1 METITV
7 AAPKFVST
15 VLSKNGR
22 HMFHTKAV
30 DKYGILEVLSALIP
44 GSQPSATMG
53 HQYSR
58 EVEKLLRAEI
68 ATVSSDTVDVNTLDY
83 PDYTPQLQENYTNQ
97 TLVKLYLYA
106 LDCGLKE
113 DIYLRIFPQTFEVD
127 SKEPHYVHTTA
138 DRPTTRDPAIKR
150 DLVHEPKSGFEM
162 AWANIPAFRT
172 IGTLAEYEYF
182 KTDVF
187 LPEFV
192 PGKLH
197 KLIIGGEKYI
207 LVRGVNGGIAI
218 SAGGERMELDI
229 KGRSVTPDQ
238 SNWRSVELVNKI
250 HVCLIKLEDLEL
262 LINVADLRLHGDKV
276 SDSVTVRVL
285 ENVLR
290 SYR

>member
-7 AAPKFVST
+7 AAPKFVSSI
-15 VLSKNGR
+15 LKKNGR
-22 HMFHTKAV
+22 HMFHVKAV
-30 DKYGILEVLSALIP
+30 EKYGILEVLSALIP

-68 ATVSSDTVDVNTLDY
+68 ATVSSEAVDVNTLDY
-83 PDYTPQLQENYTNQ
+83 PDYTPQLQNNYTNQ

-113 DIYLRIFPQTFEVD
+113 DIYLRIFPRTFEVD
-127 SKEPHYVHTTA
+127 SKEPHYVPTTA
-138 DRPTTRDPAIKR
+138 VRPVTRKPAIKR
-150 DLVHEPKSGFEM
+150 DLAHESKSGFEL
-162 AWANIPAFRT
+162 AWDNVSSSGI
-172 IGTLAEYEYF
+172 IDSLAEYEHF
-182 KTDVF
+182 KTDAF

-192 PGKLH
+192 PGKRY
-197 KLIIGGEKYI
+197 KLVLGDEKYI

-218 SAGGERMELDI
+218 SALGECMVLDI
-229 KGRSVTPDQ
+229 RGRGITPDQ
-238 SNWRSVELVNKI
+238 SNWRSAELVIKI
-250 HVCLIKLEDLEL
+250 RECLLKLEDLEL
-262 LINVADLRLHGDKV
+262 LINVADLRLYGDRV